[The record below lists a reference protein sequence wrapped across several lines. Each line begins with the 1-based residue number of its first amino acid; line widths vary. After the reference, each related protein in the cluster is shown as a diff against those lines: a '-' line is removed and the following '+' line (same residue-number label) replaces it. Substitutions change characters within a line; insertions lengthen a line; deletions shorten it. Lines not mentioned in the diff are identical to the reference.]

1 MTDNSTLEYETYE
14 IGFRETVVLR
24 RGGGGGGGEWKRM
37 FGVVNRVFKSN
48 RRKILAVRYAN

>member
-14 IGFRETVVLR
+14 IGLREPVVLR
-24 RGGGGGGGEWKRM
+24 RGVGGGGGEWKRM